1 MHEGVSALRN
11 GGTMRYPADA
21 PYDAVRTLADHI
33 EDLVVGAHY
42 EVVGRHAVVHLGLG
56 REYT

>member
-42 EVVGRHAVVHLGLG
+42 EVVGRHAVVHLGHG
-56 REYT
+56 R